1 MDDDAFTQALEDLC
15 QDVSFHEAMGRLYV
29 MSKVDAGLKDVAEG
43 RVVEQADAWE
53 RLRSW
58 VGAEGTP

>member
-29 MSKVDAGLKDVAEG
+29 MSKVDAGLKEVEEG
-43 RVVEQADAWE
+43 RVVDQPDAWQ

-58 VGAEGTP
+58 LASEDTE